1 MVILFVHIHAALA
14 TWAVEHEVD
23 DDDYVNN
30 NKKSASKIEIARYRF
45 QLETWYFKPLV
56 EYYYSKHLDW
66 RSQQF
71 ICINGNDIQIG
82 GAYKR
87 IGPTKMYE
95 KIYN

>member
-1 MVILFVHIHAALA
+1 MSMKSTPA
-14 TWAVEHEVD
+14 T
-23 DDDYVNN
+23 NT
-30 NKKSASKIEIARYRF
+30 KKSASKIEIGWYRF
-45 QLETWYFKPLV
+45 QLETWYFEPLV
-56 EYYYSKHLDW
+56 EYYYPKHSHR

-87 IGPTKMYE
+87 IGHTKIYE